1 MENQGKW
8 KLLLDSE
15 LRSLSGVKFFRAT
28 LNKQDLLKIIK
39 TTDTFNSEILHIWA
53 EISLETSI
61 SSIDQLK
68 AQSLWH
74 NSLIR
79 VGNKTYIL
87 SFMVC
92 KGS

>member
-74 NSLIR
+74 NSLIC
-79 VGNKTYIL
+79 VGNKPIYYR
-87 SFMVC
+87 SWSV
-92 KGS
+92 KGV